1 MSDTPEKIIPTN
13 EMLVML
19 CADLEADGML
29 NSAVIRR
36 WSAWLRRAGQRP
48 TMTHHRAT
56 FNDPRSHRAA
66 EVRDTIDISLG
77 H

>member
-36 WSAWLRRAGQRP
+36 WSAWLRRAGRAPNHDPSPRHVQRSP
-48 TMTHHRAT
+48 KPSR
-56 FNDPRSHRAA
+56 R
-66 EVRDTIDISLG
+66 
-77 H
+77 

>member
-36 WSAWLRRAGQRP
+36 RP
-48 TMTHHRAT
+48 DSER
-56 FNDPRSHRAA
+56 
-66 EVRDTIDISLG
+66 
-77 H
+77 